1 MNVVVVG
8 LGYVGAVTAAC
19 LSKLGHT
26 VVGVDIDPH
35 KLEPLERGVE
45 PDRRARARRAGGVGQ
60 GVEPAPR
67 VVRSRGLRAATLT
80 SSSCPSGRPLGA
92 TARSTSASWSG

>member
-1 MNVVVVG
+1 MKVVIVG

-45 PDRRARARRAGGVGQ
+45 PDRRARARGAGRFGRAVSR
-60 GVEPAPR
+60 APR
-67 VVRSRGLRAATLT
+67 VVGSGGVRGATQTSCSSR
-80 SSSCPSGRPLGA
+80 SGRPPAA
-92 TARSTSASWSG
+92 TARSTSDSSSG